1 MARPDPKAA
10 PCSHLASAAPGSAP
24 FTLVRILDEV
34 GGVADAIVRCSV
46 CEQAYLVEL
55 LDWSG
60 PAKLTRRYRVSL
72 VDEALLARFLKN
84 LDRGSCDIKRAP
96 AEKQSFESQTRLS
109 ALTLTLRGDDLSVI
123 GSERVPPDADIP
135 TTSWRERMR

>member
-1 MARPDPKAA
+1 MARPDPSAA
-10 PCSHLASAAPGSAP
+10 PCTHLLHAEPDSTP

-34 GGVADAIVRCSV
+34 GGVADAIVRCRT
-46 CEQAYLVEL
+46 CEQAYLIEL

-60 PAKLTRRYRVSL
+60 PSKTIRQFRVSL

-96 AEKQSFESQTRLS
+96 AEKQSFESQTRL
-109 ALTLTLRGDDLSVI
+109 APVTVTLRAEDLAVVAVE
-123 GSERVPPDADIP
+123 GVAFTADVPMG
-135 TTSWRERMR
+135 SWRERLR